1 MFRRISIYMLLALG
15 LVLNSG
21 VSFAELSPEIQLGSR
36 GVISFN
42 GIFSSEDNTSEAS
55 DFSDTS
61 LMIGFRQKL
70 YCDWRGQ
77 MVIGFQFPD
86 ADSNLGQVL
95 YHQTFI
101 QLEDKSHI
109 LKFGR
114 SRVRNTLIEFPT
126 LRDDDAIYFTDVLN
140 PFSLGKNSEGS
151 QYGNVLEAS
160 HVFGKRFWLNIHGE
174 HFVEVP
180 ALLNDSEPDFGFNA
194 VGAML
199 EYRVPET
206 QRWNR
211 EVLDQIGIGFNGFLT
226 ARDEDESKFDE
237 ILKNIMFSAV
247 LNVHPDPVHFL
258 DFRHQTIYNVGF
270 GEVERLDNYT
280 DMTRASSLATFTSLR
295 YLYRRLEHPTAQLS
309 LGFGYKTFPDLSET
323 ADQIQLIANMFYRM
337 GENFDVGLQFQ
348 YRHNSDDLKKLL
360 GEKEGIIQLSL
371 IYSVDQSWNDQFD
384 DRDSVLSLEHGYIP

>member
-1 MFRRISIYMLLALG
+1 MFRRVSIYMLLALG
-15 LVLNSG
+15 LAFSSS
-21 VSFAELSPEIQLGSR
+21 VSLAELSPEIQLGSR
-36 GVISFN
+36 GVMSFN

-61 LMIGFRQKL
+61 LMVGFRQKL
-70 YCDWRGQ
+70 YSDWRGQ

-86 ADSNLGQVL
+86 ADSSLGQVF

-101 QLEDKSHI
+101 QLEDKSNI

-114 SRVRNTLIEFPT
+114 SRVRNTLIEFPV

-140 PFSLGKNSEGS
+140 PFSSGEDSEDS
-151 QYGNVLEAS
+151 QYGNVVEAS
-160 HVFGKRFWLNIHGE
+160 HVFGQRFWLGFHGE
-174 HFVEVP
+174 HFTEAP
-180 ALLNDSEPDFGFNA
+180 ALLDDSEPDFDFNA

-211 EVLDQIGIGFNGFLT
+211 ELLDQIGIGFNGYLT

-258 DFRHQTIYNVGF
+258 DFRHQTIYNLGF
-270 GEVERLDNYT
+270 GEVERLGNYA
-280 DMTRASSLATFTSLR
+280 DITRASSLAMYTSLR
-295 YLYRRLEHPTAQLS
+295 YLYRRLEHPTAQFS

-323 ADQIQLIANMFYRM
+323 ADQIQLIANTFYRV

-348 YRHNSDDLKKLL
+348 YRHNSDDLEKLL
-360 GEKEGIIQLSL
+360 GKSAGIIQLSL

-384 DRDSVLSLEHGYIP
+384 DRDSLLNLEHGYIP

>member
-1 MFRRISIYMLLALG
+1 MFGRRSLYLLLAMG
-15 LVLNSG
+15 LAASG
-21 VSFAELSPEIQLGSR
+21 SVSLAELSPEIQLGAR
-36 GVISFN
+36 GIMSFS

-86 ADSNLGQVL
+86 AGSDLGQVF

-101 QLEDKSHI
+101 LLEDKSHI

-140 PFSLGKNSEGS
+140 PFSSGEDSEDS

-160 HVFGKRFWLNIHGE
+160 HVFGKRFWLGIHGE
-174 HFVEVP
+174 RFAETP
-180 ALLNDSEPDFGFNA
+180 TLLDDSEPDFDFNA

-211 EVLDQIGIGFNGFLT
+211 EFLDQIGIGFNGFLT

-237 ILKNIMFSAV
+237 ILKNITFSTI
-247 LNVHPDPVHFL
+247 LNIYPDPVHFL
-258 DFRHQTIYNVGF
+258 DFRHQTIYSVGF
-270 GEVERLDNYT
+270 SEVERLDSYA

-295 YLYRRLEHPTAQLS
+295 YLYRKLERPTAQLS
-309 LGFGYKTFPDLSET
+309 LTFGYKTFPDLPET
-323 ADQIQLIANMFYRM
+323 ADQIQLIANTFYRV

-360 GEKEGIIQLSL
+360 GENEGIVQLSL

-384 DRDSVLSLEHGYIP
+384 DRDSLLSLEHGYIP

>member
-1 MFRRISIYMLLALG
+1 MFGRISLYLLLAMG
-15 LVLNSG
+15 LAASG
-21 VSFAELSPEIQLGSR
+21 SVSLAELSPEIQLGAR
-36 GVISFN
+36 GVLSLN

-61 LMIGFRQKL
+61 LMVGFRQKL

-86 ADSNLGQVL
+86 AGSDLGQVF

-101 QLEDKSHI
+101 LLEDKSHI

-140 PFSLGKNSEGS
+140 PFSSGEDSEDS

-174 HFVEVP
+174 HFTEIP
-180 ALLNDSEPDFGFNA
+180 ALLDDSEQDFDFNA
-194 VGAML
+194 VGVTL

-211 EVLDQIGIGFNGFLT
+211 EILDQIGIGFNGFLT
-226 ARDEDESKFDE
+226 ARDEDEGKLDE
-237 ILKNIMFSAV
+237 VLKNITFSTI
-247 LNVHPDPVHFL
+247 LNIYPDPVHFL
-258 DFRHQTIYNVGF
+258 DLRHQTIYNVGF
-270 GEVERLDNYT
+270 DEVERLENYAN
-280 DMTRASSLATFTSLR
+280 MTRASSLATFTSLR
-295 YLYRRLEHPTAQLS
+295 YLYRKLERPTAQLS
-309 LGFGYKTFPDLSET
+309 LAFGYKTFPDLSET
-323 ADQIQLIANMFYRM
+323 ADQIQLMANTFYRV

-348 YRHNSDDLKKLL
+348 YRHNSDDLKKIL
-360 GEKEGIIQLSL
+360 GENDGIIQLSL

-384 DRDSVLSLEHGYIP
+384 DRGSLLSLEHGYIP